1 MSKKRAKMERARLRQ
16 LGIIP
21 AQGRAQGDVFLVPTG
36 KTFVAKTVEGKIE
49 SFPVLQ
55 AFSPKRRALKALR
68 AGRDPVEASRPKM
81 PGRSPFERM
90 FGPKRTV
97 EATPAVLPAEQQVP
111 ITQSA
116 DSTPSP
122 VEVATEAAT
131 TEGAE

>member
-1 MSKKRAKMERARLRQ
+1 MSKKRAKAEREKLRE
-16 LGIIP
+16 LGLLP
-21 AQGRAQGDVFLVPTG
+21 EKGKPKELFLVPTG
-36 KTFVAKTVEGKIE
+36 QTFLALAADTEKLET
-49 SFPVLQ
+49 FPVLQ
-55 AFSPKRRALKALR
+55 AFSPSRRAAKALR
-68 AGRDPVEASRPKM
+68 AGKDPVEAARPKM
-81 PGRSPFERM
+81 PDRSRFDRM

-97 EATPAVLPAEQQVP
+97 AAAPRPSEDAIPKI